1 MAYGYAMSGD
11 TLAECAIPS
20 VVTTILFSTTTFKG
34 ARFQTVTA
42 DTSLLETTTITSV
55 NLGTYIEAWGEN
67 SLYTKTCLLYT
78 SPSPRDGLL
87 SRMPS
92 SA

>member
-42 DTSLLETTTITSV
+42 DTSLLDSPTITSV

-67 SLYTKTCLLYT
+67 SLYTKTGIIVSEPSGTTDSLVTT
-78 SPSPRDGLL
+78 SS
-87 SRMPS
+87 
-92 SA
+92 

>member
-1 MAYGYAMSGD
+1 MSIGKKD
-11 TLAECAIPS
+11 ISRNISSKIKTSSSLSSDILDIFIDLIKNNSRDKVVKFNKFGSFYRKNTPS
-20 VVTTILFSTTTFKG
+20 RKG
-34 ARFQTVTA
+34 R
-42 DTSLLETTTITSV
+42 
-55 NLGTYIEAWGEN
+55 NP
-67 SLYTKTCLLYT
+67 KTCLLYT